1 VNSRT
6 SPKLKL
12 LSHFAEV
19 AKALAHPVRLEL
31 LEALGQGERNVES
44 LAQACAQSIANTSHH
59 LKVLRLSGLA
69 ASRKEGLQVIYS
81 LADAA
86 IPGVIAAIRGVAERQ
101 SVEVERIVRDSFE
114 RRDALDPV
122 GRDELLMRV
131 KRGDVIVLDV
141 RPPSEYSA
149 GHIPGAVNIP
159 LDELSRRLAGLPKR
173 REIVAYCRGPYCL
186 LAFDAVAQLRKSGYR
201 ARRLQDGF
209 PEWKA
214 EQRPVATGAT
224 GAAGSKT

>member
-1 VNSRT
+1 MSSVK
-6 SPKLKL
+6 SPKLRL
-12 LSHFAEV
+12 LSCFAEV

-31 LEALGQGERNVES
+31 LEALGQGERGVDA
-44 LAQACAQSIANTSHH
+44 LAQACGQSIANTSHH

-69 ASRKEGLQVIYS
+69 ASRKEGVQVIYS

-101 SVEVERIVRDSFE
+101 SAEVERIVRDCFE

-122 GRDELLMRV
+122 GRDELLKRV
-131 KRGDVIVLDV
+131 RRRDAIVLDV
-141 RPPSEYSA
+141 RPPQEFSA
-149 GHIPGAVNIP
+149 GHIPGAINIP
-159 LDELSRRLAGLPKR
+159 LDELSRRLAGLPKH
-173 REIVAYCRGPYCL
+173 REIIAYCRGPYCL
-186 LAFDAVAQLRKSGYR
+186 LAFDAVARLRKSGYR

-214 EQRPVATGAT
+214 GQYPVATGPD
-224 GAAGSKT
+224 S

>member
-1 VNSRT
+1 MARVNSRP
-6 SPKLKL
+6 SPKFKL

-31 LEALGQGERNVES
+31 LEALGQGERGVDA
-44 LAQACAQSIANTSHH
+44 LAKACAQPVANTSHH

-69 ASRKEGLQVIYS
+69 SSRKEGLQVFYS
-81 LADAA
+81 LADDAV
-86 IPGVIAAIRGVAERQ
+86 PGIIASIRGVAERQ
-101 SVEVERIVRDSFE
+101 SAEVLRIVRDSFD
-114 RRDALDPV
+114 RRDTLDPV
-122 GRDELLMRV
+122 GRDELLLRV
-131 KRGDVIVLDV
+131 KRGEVMVLDV
-141 RPPSEYSA
+141 RPPQEYSA

-159 LDELSRRLAGLPKR
+159 LIELSRRLAGLPKN

-186 LAFDAVAQLRKSGYR
+186 LAFDAVLKLRKSGYQ

-214 EQRPVATGAT
+214 EKRPVATGLDT
-224 GAAGSKT
+224 

>member
-1 VNSRT
+1 MNSRA
-6 SPKLKL
+6 SPKRNL

-31 LEALGQGERNVES
+31 LEALGQGERSVEI
-44 LAQACAQSIANTSHH
+44 LARACGQSIANTSHH
-59 LKVLRLSGLA
+59 LKVLRLNGLA
-69 ASRKEGLQVIYS
+69 ATRKEGLQVIYA
-81 LADAA
+81 LADDA
-86 IPGVIAAIRGVAERQ
+86 IPGIIASIRGLAERQ
-101 SVEVERIVRDSFE
+101 SAEVERIVRDSFE

-131 KRGDVIVLDV
+131 KRGEAIVLDV
-141 RPPSEYSA
+141 RPPQEYSA
-149 GHIPGAVNIP
+149 GHIPGAINIP
-159 LDELSRRLAGLPKR
+159 LNELSRRLAGLPKH

-186 LAFDAVAQLRKSGYR
+186 LAFDAVAKLRKSGYQ

-214 EQRPVATGAT
+214 EQRLVATGLDT
-224 GAAGSKT
+224 L

>member
-1 VNSRT
+1 MASTT

-31 LEALGQGERNVES
+31 LEALGQGERNVEL
-44 LAQACAQSIANTSHH
+44 LAQACGQSVANTSHH
-59 LKVLRLSGLA
+59 LKVLRLGGLVT
-69 ASRKEGLQVIYS
+69 SRKEGLQVIYS
-81 LADAA
+81 LADDV
-86 IPGVIAAIRGVAERQ
+86 IPGLIASIRGLAQRQ
-101 SVEVERIVRDSFE
+101 SAEVERIVRDSFE

-122 GRDELLMRV
+122 GRDELLKRV
-131 KRGDVIVLDV
+131 KRKEVIVLDV
-141 RPPSEYSA
+141 RPQQEYSA

-159 LDELSRRLAGLPKR
+159 LDELSRRLAALPR
-173 REIVAYCRGPYCL
+173 NREIVAYCRGPYCL
-186 LAFDAVAQLRKSGYR
+186 LAFDAVAKLRKSGYQ

-214 EQRPVATGAT
+214 EQRPVATGLDT
-224 GAAGSKT
+224 

>member
-1 VNSRT
+1 MPVPKP

-31 LEALGQGERNVES
+31 LEALSQGERGVEA

-59 LKVLRLSGLA
+59 LKILRLSGLA
-69 ASRKEGLQVIYS
+69 VSRKEGLQVIYS
-81 LADAA
+81 LADDA

-101 SVEVERIVRDSFE
+101 SAEVERIVRDSFE

-122 GRDELLMRV
+122 GRDELLDRV
-131 KRGDVIVLDV
+131 KRGEVIVLDV
-141 RPPSEYSA
+141 RPPQEYSA

-159 LDELSRRLAGLPKR
+159 LEELSRRLASLSRK

-214 EQRPVATGAT
+214 EHRPVATQENA
-224 GAAGSKT
+224 